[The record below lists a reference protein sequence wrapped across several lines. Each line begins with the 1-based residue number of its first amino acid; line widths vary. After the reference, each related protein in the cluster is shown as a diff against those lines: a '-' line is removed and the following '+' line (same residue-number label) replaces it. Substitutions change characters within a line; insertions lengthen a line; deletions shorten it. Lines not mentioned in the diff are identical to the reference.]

1 MLTCYDHVQQSSLKY
16 MNIQERRWIQF
27 WAISFP
33 FRRESTSCCGS
44 RYSNLWRIFKVIQ
57 RPQGGGWGPRQ
68 DVWEIVD
75 TGDRNRLQSRMGQF
89 LQRTGNSCHIFS
101 KIGLT
106 DGRHDEEDA
115 TGDSRDDSGIHSKS
129 EKVCGTAFSVRKI
142 AEKCVNPGVIFGP
155 FGVILGHFWAIL
167 DHFGSF

>member
-1 MLTCYDHVQQSSLKY
+1 
-16 MNIQERRWIQF
+16 
-27 WAISFP
+27 
-33 FRRESTSCCGS
+33 
-44 RYSNLWRIFKVIQ
+44 
-57 RPQGGGWGPRQ
+57 
-68 DVWEIVD
+68 
-75 TGDRNRLQSRMGQF
+75 MGQF

-155 FGVILGHFWAIL
+155 FGVILV
-167 DHFGSF
+167 HFGSFLGHLGSFWSF

>member
-1 MLTCYDHVQQSSLKY
+1 
-16 MNIQERRWIQF
+16 
-27 WAISFP
+27 
-33 FRRESTSCCGS
+33 
-44 RYSNLWRIFKVIQ
+44 
-57 RPQGGGWGPRQ
+57 
-68 DVWEIVD
+68 
-75 TGDRNRLQSRMGQF
+75 MGQF

-155 FGVILGHFWAIL
+155 FGVIVG
-167 DHFGSF
+167 HFGSFFGSFWQGSLLFPKIEFFIKAHIRGLSFL